1 MHDMCRY
8 NMASQQNSTTQSI
21 YLEGSKEP
29 YIVRITIMG
38 HMTQH
43 TEHTGNGSIAMF
55 GYRHL
60 ERKKALEPD
69 YLQDPPKG
77 TRS

>member
-1 MHDMCRY
+1 MLSDPTHTKHFKIIHMPDMCKY

-21 YLEGSKEP
+21 YSEGSEES

-43 TEHTGNGSIAMF
+43 TEHIGNQSITCLSIDN
-55 GYRHL
+55 Y
-60 ERKKALEPD
+60 K
-69 YLQDPPKG
+69 
-77 TRS
+77 

>member
-1 MHDMCRY
+1 MQIQHGITKKTYRELR
-8 NMASQQNSTTQSI
+8 TQSI
-21 YLEGSKEP
+21 YSEGSEES

-43 TEHTGNGSIAMF
+43 TEHTGNGRINIF
-55 GYRHL
+55 GYKHL
-60 ERKKALEPD
+60 KRKKAIEPD
-69 YLQDPPKG
+69 YIQDPPKG

>member
-1 MHDMCRY
+1 
-8 NMASQQNSTTQSI
+8 MASQQNSMTQSI
-21 YLEGSKEP
+21 YSEGSEES

-38 HMTQH
+38 HMTQR
-43 TEHTGNGSIAMF
+43 TEHTGNGSINMS

-60 ERKKALEPD
+60 KKKKALDPD
-69 YLQDPPKG
+69 YLHDPPKG